1 MAGPKRPGLKRP
13 RRAGPKRPTLPIGAV
28 FADLTDK
35 MVTKLRALG
44 EKPTPENVS
53 KLEQHLER
61 SFRLYRAPK
70 IRPIVLET
78 LAQLPN
84 IVDRYLKLI
93 IFDKEFYDQCSL
105 PVKQQIWIKNKCLFL
120 EAIEPVLDAY
130 ILDKERLLLSA
141 TIGVGSDKQTN
152 FFTCDSWK
160 GRRQKK
166 HIQELVSMVG
176 QREILYCKLISIIRD
191 RFLATDNPNYCS
203 LHFELLMAAHDVNV
217 EFLARVD
224 PCHDFAWCLDACAK
238 HHRAKLIDSQQ
249 MSKLRTLLD
258 TSKKGQSNVVA
269 QLSLIAGDP
278 NILHMIASA
287 AVKTIRDN
295 AFSANPTK
303 PRDLTSV
310 HLMVKMLLMGLHA
323 KDLLTEQKQLHQ
335 MMDPEIFTV
344 FLAAFTTMIVQ
355 DAIRV
360 ELNNAPEEVTDWF
373 WLDRERCPRLPSVD
387 PFLRANPVCA
397 LLWVHYLAFGD
408 PLPSSPSK
416 RRPFEAAASL
426 CYLDALLDL
435 ARQMAVADPHW
446 AHLLNGDNAI
456 KLLANQPVTE
466 KTNKK
471 DKHKHKPKRKQ
482 SPKNE
487 TLSNSVD
494 DEIVVEKA
502 ESSFCEPSELDK
514 KVEME
519 AAEVKK
525 SEDDW
530 IPSKQKGKMEKKQK
544 GKSKSPS
551 TKVEVNMQ
559 MAAAEY
565 DGKEILEG
573 KCVDKFEELEKDKE
587 EVVEKS
593 VSATPTEAV
602 KAIVRPVD
610 EKVEAVQHSAK
621 KTRKNGCSCPSILST
636 SRSFATSLFI
646 VILFNGPMFCI
657 GQTTTTEMWN
667 ETIGGV
673 NFQGGLP
680 VPVES
685 TSASTVST
693 NVEAFLSQ
701 VAKLPWGWAIC
712 VCAVCLFLAIIGER
726 WKRKKAKQ
734 PAQGKGKQA
743 AKSAE
748 SESMDSAMISDKPM
762 KQNAAPEKT
771 SEGAKKAK
779 QPAQEKGK
787 KAAKSA
793 ESESMDSAM
802 ISDKPMKQNA
812 APEKTSEGAKKA
824 KQPAAHGKGKKA
836 KSAASETMDP
846 AVGAGMQK
854 DIEVVVVPPFDETA
868 LLPKPKARADS
879 IIFFKHICGPLWTDK
894 AYVKYGWTRV
904 HVSWSGMV
912 VSNENC
918 SASMDHIGRIVSA
931 S

>member
-1 MAGPKRPGLKRP
+1 MSEQSSSVLSQQHQYLADLEKCGITTSNNLRELLTTCPDPMECIREFQLLNSIQFPSLQPIMKLLDLHGI
-13 RRAGPKRPTLPIGAV
+13 RRTEYHEAV

-84 IVDRYLKLI
+84 IADRYLKLI
-93 IFDKEFYDQCSL
+93 ICDKEFYDQCSL
-105 PVKQQIWIKNKCLFL
+105 PVKQQIWIKNESLFL

-278 NILHMIASA
+278 HILHMIASA

-323 KDLLTEQKQLHQ
+323 KDLLTEQKQLPQ

-360 ELNNAPEEVTDWF
+360 ELNNAPEEVADWF
-373 WLDRERCPRLPSVD
+373 WLDRERCPRIPSLE

-426 CYLDALLDL
+426 CYLDVLPDL

-446 AHLLNGDNAI
+446 AHLLTHRLLQCPSAFLAEPTATFLIRHFFVPQLRNVPSAKFHLLHLCAQHSSVLPPELFALAVDSLLPFSVEEEEEKGGEDN
-456 KLLANQPVTE
+456 
-466 KTNKK
+466 NKVAV
-471 DKHKHKPKRKQ
+471 
-482 SPKNE
+482 
-487 TLSNSVD
+487 L
-494 DEIVVEKA
+494 
-502 ESSFCEPSELDK
+502 SFCIEFDKFREQLVSLRQQVIIREKETAAARRADEGMEEDGGKGEGAGDKVKTAGARESEGP
-514 KVEME
+514 EE
-519 AAEVKK
+519 GEI
-525 SEDDW
+525 EDD
-530 IPSKQKGKMEKKQK
+530 
-544 GKSKSPS
+544 
-551 TKVEVNMQ
+551 
-559 MAAAEY
+559 
-565 DGKEILEG
+565 D
-573 KCVDKFEELEKDKE
+573 DD
-587 EVVEKS
+587 
-593 VSATPTEAV
+593 
-602 KAIVRPVD
+602 
-610 EKVEAVQHSAK
+610 
-621 KTRKNGCSCPSILST
+621 
-636 SRSFATSLFI
+636 
-646 VILFNGPMFCI
+646 
-657 GQTTTTEMWN
+657 
-667 ETIGGV
+667 
-673 NFQGGLP
+673 
-680 VPVES
+680 
-685 TSASTVST
+685 
-693 NVEAFLSQ
+693 
-701 VAKLPWGWAIC
+701 
-712 VCAVCLFLAIIGER
+712 
-726 WKRKKAKQ
+726 
-734 PAQGKGKQA
+734 
-743 AKSAE
+743 
-748 SESMDSAMISDKPM
+748 
-762 KQNAAPEKT
+762 
-771 SEGAKKAK
+771 
-779 QPAQEKGK
+779 
-787 KAAKSA
+787 
-793 ESESMDSAM
+793 
-802 ISDKPMKQNA
+802 
-812 APEKTSEGAKKA
+812 
-824 KQPAAHGKGKKA
+824 
-836 KSAASETMDP
+836 
-846 AVGAGMQK
+846 
-854 DIEVVVVPPFDETA
+854 
-868 LLPKPKARADS
+868 
-879 IIFFKHICGPLWTDK
+879 
-894 AYVKYGWTRV
+894 
-904 HVSWSGMV
+904 
-912 VSNENC
+912 
-918 SASMDHIGRIVSA
+918 
-931 S
+931 

>member
-1 MAGPKRPGLKRP
+1 MSEQSSSVLSQQHQYLADLEKCGITTSNNLRELLTTCPYLADLEKCGITTSNNLRELLTTCPDPMECIREFQLLNSIQFPSLRPIMKLLDLHGI
-13 RRAGPKRPTLPIGAV
+13 RRTEYHEAV

-84 IVDRYLKLI
+84 IADRYLKLI
-93 IFDKEFYDQCSL
+93 ICDKEFYDQCSL
-105 PVKQQIWIKNKCLFL
+105 PVKQQIWIKNESLFL

-278 NILHMIASA
+278 HILHMIASA

-323 KDLLTEQKQLHQ
+323 KDLLTEQKQLPQMMDPEIFTVFLAAFTTMIVQDAIRVELNNAPGMLEWLAKFVNWVEKTDTSLCKDLLTEQKQLPQ

-360 ELNNAPEEVTDWF
+360 ELNNAPEEVADWF
-373 WLDRERCPRLPSVD
+373 WLDRERCPRIPSLE

-426 CYLDALLDL
+426 CYLDILPDL

-446 AHLLNGDNAI
+446 AHLLTHRLLQCPSAFLAEPTATFLIRHFFVPQLRNVPSAKFHLLHLCAQHSSVFPPELFALAVDSLLPFSVEEEEEKGGEDNN
-456 KLLANQPVTE
+456 KVTV
-466 KTNKK
+466 
-471 DKHKHKPKRKQ
+471 
-482 SPKNE
+482 
-487 TLSNSVD
+487 L
-494 DEIVVEKA
+494 
-502 ESSFCEPSELDK
+502 SFCIEFDKFREQLVSLRQQLIIKEKETAAARRADEGMEEDGGKGEGAGDKVKTGGAMESEGP
-514 KVEME
+514 EE
-519 AAEVKK
+519 GEI
-525 SEDDW
+525 EDD
-530 IPSKQKGKMEKKQK
+530 
-544 GKSKSPS
+544 
-551 TKVEVNMQ
+551 
-559 MAAAEY
+559 
-565 DGKEILEG
+565 D
-573 KCVDKFEELEKDKE
+573 DD
-587 EVVEKS
+587 
-593 VSATPTEAV
+593 
-602 KAIVRPVD
+602 
-610 EKVEAVQHSAK
+610 
-621 KTRKNGCSCPSILST
+621 
-636 SRSFATSLFI
+636 
-646 VILFNGPMFCI
+646 
-657 GQTTTTEMWN
+657 
-667 ETIGGV
+667 
-673 NFQGGLP
+673 
-680 VPVES
+680 
-685 TSASTVST
+685 
-693 NVEAFLSQ
+693 
-701 VAKLPWGWAIC
+701 
-712 VCAVCLFLAIIGER
+712 
-726 WKRKKAKQ
+726 
-734 PAQGKGKQA
+734 
-743 AKSAE
+743 
-748 SESMDSAMISDKPM
+748 
-762 KQNAAPEKT
+762 
-771 SEGAKKAK
+771 
-779 QPAQEKGK
+779 
-787 KAAKSA
+787 
-793 ESESMDSAM
+793 
-802 ISDKPMKQNA
+802 
-812 APEKTSEGAKKA
+812 
-824 KQPAAHGKGKKA
+824 
-836 KSAASETMDP
+836 
-846 AVGAGMQK
+846 
-854 DIEVVVVPPFDETA
+854 
-868 LLPKPKARADS
+868 
-879 IIFFKHICGPLWTDK
+879 
-894 AYVKYGWTRV
+894 
-904 HVSWSGMV
+904 
-912 VSNENC
+912 
-918 SASMDHIGRIVSA
+918 
-931 S
+931 